1 MSQTLTAGAD
11 RAATLCAARSAPP
24 VEALMF
30 EAVQHAW
37 QALASTP
44 HLLTLL
50 VAGWLLYLVVLG
62 GWIVLQKREPVA
74 TLSWLLGLALLPY
87 LGFLIYH
94 VFGPQKI
101 RRNRL
106 RRSRSRAAMQNAA
119 LAAEDGE
126 AAELVRLAQ
135 ATTGLP
141 VTSSTRVDL
150 LVDGAAK
157 YDALLA
163 DIAAAMHHVHL
174 EYYIYEPDHTGAVL
188 RDALVARARAGV
200 RVRLLMDFVGSG
212 ASRRFFAP
220 LIEAGGEI
228 AWFHPMRFGRVW
240 QRPWTN
246 LRTHRKIVVI
256 DGRIGYTGGMN
267 ITDEQDERLR
277 ADAYRDLHMRM
288 TGKSVRVLQLVFA
301 EDWAYATGRRDF
313 LAEVEQQTP
322 AADAGPVRTQILTSG
337 PDSTWEAI
345 HRAHVGAIHA
355 ARERVWMTTPYFV
368 PGEAAM
374 MALTSAALAG
384 LDVRLLVPRVS
395 DSWLVTLAARSYF
408 GQLLV
413 AGVKIYEYRSRMLH
427 SKSLLVDD
435 HLAIIGSANFDHR
448 SFRLNFELS
457 VLFDDADIAAR
468 LARLIESEFAHAPRV
483 HRGRRRPLLTARLP
497 EALARLCSP
506 LL

>member
-1 MSQTLTAGAD
+1 MRVVSGSTML
-11 RAATLCAARSAPP
+11 
-24 VEALMF
+24 
-30 EAVQHAW
+30 EAVLHAW
-37 QALASTP
+37 DALVSTP
-44 HLLTLL
+44 HLVSLL
-50 VAGWLLYLVVLG
+50 VGGWLLYLIVLG

-87 LGFLIYH
+87 LGFLVYH

-106 RRSRSRAAMQNAA
+106 RRSRSRAAMRNAGID
-119 LAAEDGE
+119 AEDGE
-126 AAELVRLAQ
+126 AAELLRLAQ

-141 VTSSTRVDL
+141 ATSSAEVEL

-163 DIAAAMHHVHL
+163 DIATSQQHIHL
-174 EYYIYEPDHTGAVL
+174 EYYIYEPDQTGRML
-188 RDALVARARAGV
+188 RDALAERARTGV
-200 RVRLLMDFVGSG
+200 AVRLLVDFVGSG

-220 LIEAGGEI
+220 LIEAGGEV
-228 AWFHPMRFGRVW
+228 AWFHPMKFGRIW

-277 ADAYRDLHMRM
+277 ADAYRDLHLRM
-288 TGKSVRVLQLVFA
+288 TGKAVRILQLVFA
-301 EDWAYATGRRDF
+301 EDWAYATGQRDF
-313 LAEVEQQTP
+313 LAQVEQQTP
-322 AADAGPVRTQILTSG
+322 PVDAGPIRTQVLTSG
-337 PDSTWEAI
+337 PDSAWEAI
-345 HRAHVGAIHA
+345 HRAHVGAIHG
-355 ARERVWMTTPYFV
+355 ARHRVWLTTPYFV
-368 PGEAAM
+368 PGEAAL

-395 DSWLVTLAARSYF
+395 DSRLVTLAARSYF

-413 AGVKIYEYRSRMLH
+413 AGVKVYEYRSRMLH

-457 VLFDDADIAAR
+457 VMFDDEGVAGR
-468 LARLIESEFAHAPRV
+468 LATLIESEFAHAPRV
-483 HRGRRRPLLTARLP
+483 HRGAHRPLLTARLP